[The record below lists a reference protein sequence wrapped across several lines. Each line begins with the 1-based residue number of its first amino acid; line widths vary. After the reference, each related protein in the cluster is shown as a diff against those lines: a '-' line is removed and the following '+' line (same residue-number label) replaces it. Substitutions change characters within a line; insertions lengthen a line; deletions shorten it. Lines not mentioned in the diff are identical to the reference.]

1 MILADKIIVLRKKC
15 GWSQEELAEKM
26 GVTRQSVS
34 KWEGAQSIPDLEKI
48 LLMGKLFG
56 VSMDYLLKDEI
67 EIEETVSV
75 EEADNNVRRV
85 SMEEANEFL
94 QIKEKTAG
102 PIAKAVGLCII
113 SPILLILFSTAS
125 DTGVWSLSEDVASVF
140 GLAGLF
146 LLIAVAV
153 AIFVSCG
160 IKSEPYEFLEN
171 EIFETEY
178 GVNGMVK
185 ERRKNFRDTYTKRLV
200 IGISLCVLSVVPL
213 FVFSVNESEFFEVI
227 GLSLLLLLV
236 AIGVSFIVEVCIKW
250 EAMEKLLQEGEYDKN
265 KKANKKKENDSIVAG
280 AISSVYWMLVTA
292 GYLAYSFITFD
303 WARSWI
309 VWPVAGILYAA
320 IMAVVYAFVKV
331 KKGNE

>member
-1 MILADKIIVLRKKC
+1 
-15 GWSQEELAEKM
+15 
-26 GVTRQSVS
+26 
-34 KWEGAQSIPDLEKI
+34 
-48 LLMGKLFG
+48 
-56 VSMDYLLKDEI
+56 
-67 EIEETVSV
+67 
-75 EEADNNVRRV
+75 
-85 SMEEANEFL
+85 
-94 QIKEKTAG
+94 
-102 PIAKAVGLCII
+102 
-113 SPILLILFSTAS
+113 
-125 DTGVWSLSEDVASVF
+125 
-140 GLAGLF
+140 
-146 LLIAVAV
+146 
-153 AIFVSCG
+153 
-160 IKSEPYEFLEN
+160 
-171 EIFETEY
+171 
-178 GVNGMVK
+178 
-185 ERRKNFRDTYTKRLV
+185 
-200 IGISLCVLSVVPL
+200 VPL